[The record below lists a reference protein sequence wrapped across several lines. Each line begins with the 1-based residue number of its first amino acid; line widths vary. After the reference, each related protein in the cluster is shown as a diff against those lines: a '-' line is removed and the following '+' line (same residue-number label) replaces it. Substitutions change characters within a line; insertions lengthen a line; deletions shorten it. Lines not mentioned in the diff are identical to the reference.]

1 MRLEG
6 GSRNMI
12 VQAIIVA
19 LFVLILTGSG
29 NARAESCFT
38 PNASVS
44 LGYPS
49 VIEANIGFTAG
60 SAHVNPQS
68 SCAGA
73 MFDLGV
79 SAGGARA
86 AVGYRGFQRH
96 DWPSV
101 EQYNAFIYK
110 AHPGSD
116 YFYGGTCTGVEAG
129 RGVLLMMI
137 RVGLAMCTQR
147 RLPILSAN
155 FGLFY

>member
-1 MRLEG
+1 MSLEG

-12 VQAIIVA
+12 VKTIFLA
-19 LFVLILTGSG
+19 FFFLILTGSE

-49 VIEANIGFTAG
+49 VIEANAGFTAG

-86 AVGYRGFQRH
+86 AVGYRGFQRY
-96 DWPSV
+96 DWPSA

-110 AHPGSD
+110 AYPGSD
-116 YFYGGTCTGVEAG
+116 YFYGGTCAGVEAG
-129 RGVLLMMI
+129 RGGLLMMI
-137 RVGLAMCTQR
+137 RVGLAMCTHR

>member
-1 MRLEG
+1 MSLEG
-6 GSRNMI
+6 DSRNMI
-12 VQAIIVA
+12 VQTIIVA
-19 LFVLILTGSG
+19 FLVWILTGSG

-49 VIEANIGFTAG
+49 VIEANVGFTAG

-68 SCAGA
+68 SCAGG

-86 AVGYRGFQRH
+86 AVGYRGFQRY
-96 DWPSV
+96 DWPSAA
-101 EQYNAFIYK
+101 QYNAFIYK
-110 AHPGSD
+110 AYPGSD
-116 YFYGGTCTGVEAG
+116 YFYGGTCGGVEAA
-129 RGVLLMMI
+129 RGGLLMMM

-147 RLPILSAN
+147 RLPILSVN